1 MSFEKLRKI
10 AREYKMQEATQN
22 MTDRKKGQA
31 TITMQQQ
38 QFEQLQLRRQNQIS
52 KQPDKGDR
60 LSLIEQDEDK
70 NNIKV
75 SKL

>member
-1 MSFEKLRKI
+1 
-10 AREYKMQEATQN
+10 MQEATQN

-60 LSLIEQDEDK
+60 LSLKEQDEDK

-75 SKL
+75 SEL

>member
-75 SKL
+75 SEL

>member
-1 MSFEKLRKI
+1 MSFDKLRKI

-38 QFEQLQLRRQNQIS
+38 QFQQLQLRRPNQIS

-70 NNIKV
+70 NHIKV
-75 SKL
+75 SEL

>member
-1 MSFEKLRKI
+1 
-10 AREYKMQEATQN
+10 MQEATQN

-60 LSLIEQDEDK
+60 LSLKEQDEDK

>member
-60 LSLIEQDEDK
+60 LSLKEQDEDK

-75 SKL
+75 SEL

>member
-1 MSFEKLRKI
+1 
-10 AREYKMQEATQN
+10 MQEATQN

>member
-1 MSFEKLRKI
+1 
-10 AREYKMQEATQN
+10 MQEATQN

-75 SKL
+75 SEL

>member
-60 LSLIEQDEDK
+60 LSLKEQDEDK